1 MEPTQTRT
9 LANDWLK
16 DLCLALRNVA
26 LYSEEHPRGQEYV
39 ERAFDS
45 LRRVMGERDKIFLAR
60 SDKRLML
67 DQVILDRDRALSDQF
82 AGDLADRGVDGVVIH
97 DSITPA
103 EHLGF
108 IRAML
113 MKPDR
118 VADKGGFGPAL
129 LDEGVSAVKVAQ
141 AVASRAEAPAEI
153 STAVENSLMRMLA
166 HLGRGHGGHGGHG
179 AGSAED
185 AGTSDTAG
193 SLLGRDPAALARALM
208 IVAHGRG
215 GRTASTESVA
225 EAVAE
230 ALERLAERA
239 IEEHQRDRSEIL
251 ADVGRALVHADPE
264 LHPPLFLEKAGP
276 RSIRKNL
283 AAAVE
288 GLRPESIAELVAA
301 HLPRAGGD
309 YTRLIEI
316 LNRITAWRTDRSAT
330 LAAVRS
336 RLTASGLSEEEFRD
350 LADHLIW
357 SDLTM
362 ARRLELLYSGELLWR
377 VDFTRVKEVLVK
389 LFATDR
395 IREATNL
402 IQKYLS
408 GLLSS
413 DLELRRRV
421 ADNTRYLL
429 HLIEKTGKGQAMLG
443 RIADMFFTRLQDEP
457 DADVVARLAGGLAF
471 LADLWMRSDD
481 LGSAL
486 DLMRKAERL
495 GDSSASMVKARGGR
509 LAEALARA
517 GSDKVFKRLTD
528 LLLNGSDQA
537 TLEAAEIL
545 KRGGNRSATFL
556 IERLAEEEN
565 RSHRA
570 RLVMLLKDM
579 GKGSSSPFVSR
590 LDDSRWFLVRNVVG
604 ILGDIGDPGVL
615 PELKSVAAHGDP
627 RVRREV
633 VRTFARFGTAEC
645 EELIVAAVADE
656 DRGVQITAVNA
667 LATLKGRRSLSALAD
682 VAKKAG
688 PFEEISA
695 EVRQEAIASLGKVG
709 APEAVHVLREIITR
723 RGFLGPTEPTEV
735 RVAAA
740 KALGALRAPEALAL
754 LKELSE
760 KDPRQAVRDAA
771 REALAGRASASINPP
786 R

>member
-39 ERAFDS
+39 ERAYDS

-60 SDKRLML
+60 SDRRLML
-67 DQVILDRDRALSDQF
+67 DQVILDRDRALTEQLAD
-82 AGDLADRGVDGVVIH
+82 DLAERGVDGLVIH

-108 IRAML
+108 IRTML

-118 VADKGGFGPAL
+118 VAQKGGFGQAL
-129 LDEGVSAVKVAQ
+129 LDEGVSAVKLAQ
-141 AVASRAEAPAEI
+141 GVTSRAEAPGEI

-166 HLGRGHGGHGGHG
+166 HLGRGHGGHGAGG
-179 AGSAED
+179 AGG

-215 GRTASTESVA
+215 GGTASTEAVA

-230 ALERLAERA
+230 TLERLAERA

-276 RSIRKNL
+276 RSIRKHL

-288 GLRPESIAELVAA
+288 GLRPEAIAELVAA
-301 HLPRAGGD
+301 HQPRAGGD
-309 YTRLIEI
+309 YTRLVEI
-316 LNRITAWRTDRSAT
+316 LNRITAWRADRSAT

-336 RLTASGLSEEEFRD
+336 RLTATGVSEEEFRD

-421 ADNTRYLL
+421 ADNARYLL

-471 LADLWMRSDD
+471 LADLWMRSED

-495 GDSSASMVKARGGR
+495 GDSSASMVKARGER

-517 GSDKVFKRLTD
+517 GSDKVFKKLTD

-590 LDDSRWFLVRNVVG
+590 LEDSRWFLVRNVVG

-645 EELIVAAVADE
+645 EELIVAAVTDE

-688 PFEEISA
+688 PFDEISA
-695 EVRQEAIASLGKVG
+695 EVRQEAIASLGKIG
-709 APEAVHVLREIITR
+709 APEVVHVLREIITR

-740 KALGALRAPEALAL
+740 KALGALRAPEALTL
-754 LKELSE
+754 LKDLSE